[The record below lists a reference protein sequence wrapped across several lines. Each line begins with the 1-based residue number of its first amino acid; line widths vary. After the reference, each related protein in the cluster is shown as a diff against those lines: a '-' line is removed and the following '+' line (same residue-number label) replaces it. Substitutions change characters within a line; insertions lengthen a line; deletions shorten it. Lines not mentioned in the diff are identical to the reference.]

1 MAQNEWLLYE
11 YDLPRIAESALGT
24 HQLNCAGTPCRWLRM
39 TERERLIGRTKHL
52 KKMMERREVRN
63 EKEIKQ
69 EAEVV
74 GEVKMVGLW
83 VFVVCDVS

>member
-1 MAQNEWLLYE
+1 
-11 YDLPRIAESALGT
+11 
-24 HQLNCAGTPCRWLRM
+24 M
-39 TERERLIGRTKHL
+39 TERERLIGRRKHL

-74 GEVKMVGLW
+74 EDVKMVGLW
-83 VFVVCDVS
+83 VFVAHRR